1 MPHRVIAFID
11 GFNLHHAL
19 EKCQTHN
26 VESEIDIRRLI
37 QFFLTKQCELV
48 DVYYFT
54 ASPWWSER
62 KLQQYHQRIRSL
74 KAQDIKIVQGE
85 FRKRHLRCHKC
96 GHVFFKPEEKQ
107 TDVNIATKLL
117 SLAHIDLYDTAIIV
131 SADNDLI
138 PAISTVKQH
147 FPEKRI
153 GVVFPPGKVRTN
165 QLRQTAD
172 FHSRIKANHLNSCSI
187 NSDLS

>member
-1 MPHRVIAFID
+1 M
-11 GFNLHHAL
+11 
-19 EKCQTHN
+19 
-26 VESEIDIRRLI
+26 
-37 QFFLTKQCELV
+37 TKQYEHA

-54 ASPWWSER
+54 ASPWWSKE
-62 KLQQYHQRIRSL
+62 KLQQYHKRIRSL
-74 KAQDIKIVQGE
+74 KSQGIKIVQGE

-107 TDVNIATKLL
+107 TDVNIAINLL
-117 SLAHIDLYDTAIIV
+117 SLAHTNSYDAAIVI

-138 PAISTVKQH
+138 PAIHTVKQY

-153 GVVFPPGKVRTN
+153 GVIFPPGKVRTN
-165 QLRQTAD
+165 QLRQVAD

-187 NSDLS
+187 IPDQP